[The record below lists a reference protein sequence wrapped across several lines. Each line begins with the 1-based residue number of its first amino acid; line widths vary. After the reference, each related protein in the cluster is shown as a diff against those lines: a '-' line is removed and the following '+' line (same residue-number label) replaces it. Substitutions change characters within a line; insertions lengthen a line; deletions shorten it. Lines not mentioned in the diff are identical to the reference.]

1 MSKRSNKKNSDP
13 RQIAKPLVSL
23 MQLCALLDTYVDTED
38 WEPIDKQRI
47 AAAWRILNRKGIT
60 AAMVQKSIQFEDG
73 PHERPRAK
81 SHPGPWHVEGN
92 EIRCEPDDDDGG
104 MVICEMISSRSIG
117 ETLANGLLIRS
128 APELRTILEEITS
141 TRSDIPRIG
150 LSLISLDVIE
160 KAQELMDSMNRSPIH
175 AGNRPSELSQ
185 HSCEEIPIP
194 SKQESPLSCL
204 PSSLSP

>member
-23 MQLCALLDTYVDTED
+23 MQLCALLDTYVDTEEWD
-38 WEPIDKQRI
+38 PIDKDRI

-73 PHERPRAK
+73 PHERPTAK

-92 EIRCEPDDDDGG
+92 EIRCEPDDEDGG
-104 MVICEMISSRSIG
+104 RVICEMISSRSIG
-117 ETLANGLLIRS
+117 ETHANGLLIRS
-128 APELRTILEEITS
+128 APELRAILEEITS

-160 KAQELMDSMNRSPIH
+160 KAQELIDSIKRLPIQ
-175 AGNRPSELSQ
+175 AANRPSELSQ
-185 HSCEEIPIP
+185 QSCEESSIP
-194 SKQESPLSCL
+194 SKQESTPSCL